1 LVIILYVGG
10 QVNQGY
16 MLHKDSIRIYILT
29 ISILALYVNIFW
41 RWSQLATRTCRQ
53 SPPIQP
59 AHTDSHMSSQ
69 YTRLPTNED
78 EEPPVRQPSY
88 EDDPRFRAP
97 KVAAWKRVA
106 LVAFVIF
113 LFYLGYWLRRMAIT
127 ENNEDII
134 VHAER

>member
-1 LVIILYVGG
+1 
-10 QVNQGY
+10 
-16 MLHKDSIRIYILT
+16 
-29 ISILALYVNIFW
+29 
-41 RWSQLATRTCRQ
+41 
-53 SPPIQP
+53 
-59 AHTDSHMSSQ
+59 MSSQ

-134 VHAER
+134 VHAERYSEQHKYRPAASPIIRRRLPDGRLEVRGDYHRVRTRRTEL